1 MAGRADIE
9 GPIHRSI
16 LRYLRTTLPHGY
28 VVQHTANKPRSER
41 SGRAEKALG
50 SIAGWPD
57 LAIYG
62 QIDGAARAWF
72 LEVKPPRV
80 TVPDHQRE
88 VHDKLMAIGFP
99 VRIARSVDD
108 AKRAVWDWGLPSLDA
123 SLKTE
128 KLS

>member
-9 GPIHRSI
+9 GPIHKDI
-16 LRYLRTTLPHGY
+16 LRYLRRTLPSGW
-28 VVQHTANKPRSER
+28 VVQHTANNPRNVRMAAS
-41 SGRAEKALG
+41 EKAKG
-50 SIAGWPD
+50 AIAGWPD

-62 QIDGAARAWF
+62 QLEGQARAWF
-72 LEVKPPRV
+72 LEIKPPHIP
-80 TVPDHQRE
+80 VPEHQRD
-88 VHDKLMAIGFP
+88 VHTKLMDIGFS